1 MEIGNANILI
11 FIFGIILHSC
21 PAFDRVQTTES
32 TSFEIFFCGRLATNK
47 QLLLFLFIYIY
58 YFLISAFRNHTGNR
72 LTQSLIYSKCLFPVF
87 TTVYTPCLKS
97 RR

>member
-1 MEIGNANILI
+1 MEIGNASILI

-47 QLLLFLFIYIY
+47 QLLLFLFILYNIYIY
-58 YFLISAFRNHTGNR
+58 NFLISA
-72 LTQSLIYSKCLFPVF
+72 CL
-87 TTVYTPCLKS
+87 LS
-97 RR
+97 